1 MRDLGT
7 PVYPRALFEQVA
19 AQFPDRARVFIARLQ
34 GRPIAG
40 SVALTFAGTLLV
52 PWASSLREYR
62 QLCANMLQ
70 YWTMMEHGIAQSCHT
85 FDFGR
90 SSVGAGTHHFK
101 LQWGAVESP
110 LFWEYPL
117 VAGNEPPDHGPSNPR
132 FNLAIDA
139 WKRLPMWISNRI
151 GPIVVRNIP

>member
-1 MRDLGT
+1 
-7 PVYPRALFEQVA
+7 
-19 AQFPDRARVFIARLQ
+19 
-34 GRPIAG
+34 
-40 SVALTFAGTLLV
+40 
-52 PWASSLREYR
+52 
-62 QLCANMLQ
+62 MLQ